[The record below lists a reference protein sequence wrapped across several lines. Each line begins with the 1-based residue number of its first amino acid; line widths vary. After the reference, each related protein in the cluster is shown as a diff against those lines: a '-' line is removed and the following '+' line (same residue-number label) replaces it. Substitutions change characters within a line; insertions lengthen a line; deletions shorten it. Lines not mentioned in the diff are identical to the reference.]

1 MKKKTF
7 LSDYKFSI
15 LLAFIGA
22 GVAFG
27 VTLLFFR
34 RYESKME
41 MLVIQKQNS
50 WKIDDAYS
58 AAKSAESISTMMV
71 HIMGTTSFFD
81 RVMASGYSL
90 DQSLLDYDLQDR
102 KDMWQKMIDI
112 KTIKNS
118 GIIKFSVFHK
128 DKNQSEQFANAIAK
142 TLMDK
147 SDQYHGG
154 GDRVEIKNIDGP
166 IASYYL
172 ASPLMAV
179 NILLG
184 IVIGFA
190 LGYAV
195 NKRDRDDLLKGVDK
209 FNFAG
214 ENRFDPP
221 VDFPKPQA
229 RENAPFEPPRNLP
242 F

>member
-7 LSDYKFSI
+7 LGNYKFSI

-34 RYESKME
+34 KYESKVE

-71 HIMGTTSFFD
+71 HVVGTTSFLD
-81 RVMASGYSL
+81 RVMDSGYSL
-90 DQSLLDYDLQDR
+90 EKSLLDFDLQGR
-102 KDMWQKMIDI
+102 KDMWQRMISI

-118 GIIKFSVFHK
+118 GIIEFSVFHK
-128 DKNQSEQFANAIAK
+128 DKNQAEQFASAVAK

-154 GDRVEIKNIDGP
+154 G
-166 IASYYL
+166 
-172 ASPLMAV
+172 
-179 NILLG
+179 
-184 IVIGFA
+184 
-190 LGYAV
+190 
-195 NKRDRDDLLKGVDK
+195 
-209 FNFAG
+209 
-214 ENRFDPP
+214 
-221 VDFPKPQA
+221 
-229 RENAPFEPPRNLP
+229 
-242 F
+242 